1 MLRGGVLAPVLFW
14 GGVCL
19 CTVNFRGIL
28 AKSLRVHTY
37 ISLIDSGNLQT
48 IKELLWQTTLRSN
61 KNFFKTS
68 LKHLAPLLTPPPE
81 LRGSFLSHYLI
92 RRSPLTNN

>member
-1 MLRGGVLAPVLFW
+1 MLRSWGLAPGHVW

-37 ISLIDSGNLQT
+37 ISLIDSDNLQT
-48 IKELLWQTTLRSN
+48 IKELLWQATLRSN

-68 LKHLAPLLTPPPE
+68 
-81 LRGSFLSHYLI
+81 
-92 RRSPLTNN
+92 